1 MKLRKRLDLLMENKI
16 KELRYA
22 IVQSV
27 PVMLGYLFLGFA
39 FGLMLNDAGYGFW
52 WAFLSAFLSM
62 REACNLSWLHCLQP
76 EQACGIR

>member
-1 MKLRKRLDLLMENKI
+1 MENKI

-52 WAFLSAFLSM
+52 WAFFISLFVYAGKHAICL
-62 REACNLSWLHCLQP
+62 WLRYLQP
-76 EQACGIR
+76 EQACGIH

>member
-1 MKLRKRLDLLMENKI
+1 MENKI

-39 FGLMLNDAGYGFW
+39 FGLMLNDAGYEIGR
-52 WAFLSAFLSM
+52 ASC
-62 REACNLSWLHCLQP
+62 RE
-76 EQACGIR
+76 RV

>member
-52 WAFLSAFLSM
+52 WAFFISLFVYAGSM
-62 REACNLSWLHCLQP
+62 HLSWLHCLQP